1 MKHFKKKAIFLLLL
15 FISFLVWLDNYK
27 PKKEVFKHSDFH
39 IENVKSNEKIL
50 SNSKLYNPEYRQY
63 LQKKIQEKEQEK
75 EKEKQEQQQEQ
86 EQAQEEKQEHKSKK
100 RKGRGRERGRGR
112 KSNKKVKE
120 DDGKIKEKT
129 QRARIRKEQENNR
142 LDKYIFK
149 HKIKSKKR
157 P

>member
-1 MKHFKKKAIFLLLL
+1 MKKHFKKVVAILLLL
-15 FISFLVWLDNYK
+15 FTSFLLWLDSYE
-27 PKKEVFKHSDFH
+27 PKKNSFKHSDFY

-50 SNSKLYNPEYRQY
+50 NNSKLYNEEYRRF
-63 LQKKIQEKEQEK
+63 LQKKIQEKEKEK
-75 EKEKQEQQQEQ
+75 EKEQQQEEEQ
-86 EQAQEEKQEHKSKK
+86 EQEEKQERKSKK
-100 RKGRGRERGRGR
+100 KKGRERGK

-129 QRARIRKEQENNR
+129 QRARIRKEKENNR

-149 HKIKSKKR
+149 KRMKSKKR

>member
-1 MKHFKKKAIFLLLL
+1 MKKYFKKVVAILLLL
-15 FISFLVWLDNYK
+15 FTSFFVWLDSYE
-27 PKKEVFKHSDFH
+27 PKKEPFKHSDFY

-50 SNSKLYNPEYRQY
+50 HNSKLYNEEYRQF
-63 LQKKIQEKEQEK
+63 LQKKIQEKQEQEQQ
-75 EKEKQEQQQEQ
+75 QEQQQEQ
-86 EQAQEEKQEHKSKK
+86 EQEEEEKQERKSKK
-100 RKGRGRERGRGR
+100 KKGRGRGR

-149 HKIKSKKR
+149 HRMKSKKR